1 MENGSQHL
9 SAPSFLS
16 LLGGI
21 ANDATELL
29 LREVALTKLELQYEL
44 RKAKTAAIALGIGIG
59 TIATGGILLTLML
72 VHVLAVS
79 TVVPLW
85 GCYGIVGSA
94 LVVLGGVLLAAG
106 KTKAKELDV
115 VPQPTVERIK
125 ESAQWLTK
133 QTTSDKR

>member
-1 MENGSQHL
+1 MDNGSQHP
-9 SAPSFLS
+9 SAPSIAS

-29 LREVALTKLELQYEL
+29 LREVALTKLEVQYEL

-59 TIATGGILLTLML
+59 TIATGGILLMLML
-72 VHVLAVS
+72 VHVLAAL

-106 KTKAKELDV
+106 KTKAEELDV
-115 VPQPTVERIK
+115 VPQRTVERIK

-133 QTTSDKR
+133 QTTSDNR

>member
-9 SAPSFLS
+9 SAPSFVS

-29 LREVALTKLELQYEL
+29 LREVALTKLEVQYEL

-59 TIATGGILLTLML
+59 TIATGGILLMLML
-72 VHVLAVS
+72 VHVLAAL

-106 KTKAKELDV
+106 KTKTEELDV
-115 VPQPTVERIK
+115 LPQRTVERIK

>member
-9 SAPSFLS
+9 SVPGFVS
-16 LLGGI
+16 LLGGL
-21 ANDATELL
+21 ANDAKELL
-29 LREVALTKLELQYEL
+29 LQEVALTKLEVQYEL

-59 TIATGGILLTLML
+59 IITMGGILLMLML
-72 VHVLAVS
+72 VHVLAAF

-85 GCYGIVGSA
+85 GCYGIVGSV

-106 KTKAKELDV
+106 KTKVKELDM
-115 VPQPTVERIK
+115 VPQQTVERIK

-133 QTTSDKR
+133 QTTSDTR